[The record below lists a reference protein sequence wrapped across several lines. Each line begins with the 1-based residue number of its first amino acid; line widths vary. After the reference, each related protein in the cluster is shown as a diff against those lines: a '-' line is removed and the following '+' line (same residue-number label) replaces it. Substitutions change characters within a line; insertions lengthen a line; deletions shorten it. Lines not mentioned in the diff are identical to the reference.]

1 MPPLPPLPPPPPHFQ
16 GNVKATQKSKAR
28 AMPVTRN
35 WSKLCLPCGH
45 YFALSSWD
53 SLSCCLQKRLKHLQ
67 IHTMGELLVSE
78 VDEYWEK
85 PGKSPLAIHWNPT
98 ASEERRHETQFLR
111 FVYGKGEIPTHIQC
125 EYSRYI
131 FNMYIIQNLQKR
143 KKCPGF
149 QIFKDLEPKTSLQIT
164 NQLLWCLQGKIL
176 IRLSYY

>member
-1 MPPLPPLPPPPPHFQ
+1 MPPLPPPPPHFQ

-45 YFALSSWD
+45 YFALSSRD

-98 ASEERRHETQFLR
+98 ASEERWHETALFCNFWSLCMVR
-111 FVYGKGEIPTHIQC
+111 EKYLH
-125 EYSRYI
+125 I
-131 FNMYIIQNLQKR
+131 FNVNIQDISSICILFKTFKR
-143 KKCPGF
+143 EKNAQDSRFLKIES
-149 QIFKDLEPKTSLQIT
+149 QRLVFKLLIT
-164 NQLLWCLQGKIL
+164 CFDVYKG
-176 IRLSYY
+176 RF